1 LIGAA
6 ARVNVARMQAADDP
20 RYGRFALRTD
30 CPACGSHLPVN
41 GPARAVDCADC
52 GETLEVPDQLVVAL
66 LDAFEEA
73 WPDAE
78 RAGSS
83 TVGDITWRWT
93 ASPVEPADA
102 AHATPVH
109 EPPDWLRKAIASAA
123 AVLGGD
129 VDQRRPP
136 GGDRPVALTCPSCGA
151 ALAITSRH
159 HRITPCDHCGSR
171 VHIPDAVWRA
181 LHPAHKVLPWFV
193 RFDGESRKTRAAR
206 LRREAQDR
214 ESRSARERE
223 EQRKADAVRLE
234 KERAARAEL
243 DRQQRRRRLWITL
256 PLVALVW
263 SGALVAAGL
272 TALFG
277 AWLALGPNAARLAGL
292 KPFESLLVGNGL
304 AIAAIAVLV
313 PTWLLGLG
321 AARFHAGLPLLAIT
335 VWASIMVVLCAI
347 PFAGL
352 VFALVFAL
360 LFLRGR
366 EPTVGTEE
374 RIPLLASAP
383 LALVYLTITA
393 IAHLAYVGLGI

>member
-1 LIGAA
+1 
-6 ARVNVARMQAADDP
+6 MHAADDP

-52 GETLEVPDQLVVAL
+52 GETVEVPEQLVVAL

-93 ASPVEPADA
+93 TAPVEPEEAADT
-102 AHATPVH
+102 TPVLDA
-109 EPPDWLRKAIASAA
+109 PDWLRKAIASAA

-129 VDQRRPP
+129 VEPQRGPP
-136 GGDRPVALTCPSCGA
+136 AGDRPVALNCPSCGA

-159 HRITPCDHCGSR
+159 QRITPCDHCGSQ

-206 LRREAQDR
+206 LRREGQDR
-214 ESRSARERE
+214 ESRAAKERE
-223 EQRKADAVRLE
+223 EHRRADAVRTE
-234 KERAARAEL
+234 KERAEREHLARQA
-243 DRQQRRRRLWITL
+243 RRRRLWLTL
-256 PLVALVW
+256 PLVAAVW
-263 SGALVAAGL
+263 SGALIAAGL
-272 TALFG
+272 TALF
-277 AWLALGPNAARLAGL
+277 AVWLALGPNAARLSGL

-304 AIAAIAVLV
+304 ALVAIGVLV

-321 AARFHAGLPLLAIT
+321 AARYYAGLPLLGVVAWAI
-335 VWASIMVVLCAI
+335 VMAVLCAI

-352 VFALVFAL
+352 VFGLIFAL
-360 LFLRGR
+360 LFLRGS
-366 EPTVGTEE
+366 EPTVGKDE
-374 RIPLLASAP
+374 RIPVLASAP
-383 LALVYLTITA
+383 LALVYVTITA
-393 IAHLAYVGLGI
+393 IAHLAYVGIGF